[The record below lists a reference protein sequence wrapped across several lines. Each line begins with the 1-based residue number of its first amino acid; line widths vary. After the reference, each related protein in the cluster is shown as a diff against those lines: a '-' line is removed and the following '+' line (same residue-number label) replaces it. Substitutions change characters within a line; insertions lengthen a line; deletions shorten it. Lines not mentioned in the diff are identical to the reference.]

1 MAETKSSINQE
12 PSSPDAEEVGSMHS
26 MSLSD
31 KGQSNVVTTTHDIDE
46 GKLDNL
52 TSLQNEENSNRRLA
66 LLDAL
71 QDGANVRLAQSKEAQ
86 ESEPSDEE
94 EIPLSPPNTSLK
106 ASLAVET
113 IEPSH
118 IPKQQPTHQLSDAG
132 IPSEKETAKGTGL
145 HPTSPLS
152 ATSKSPSTPFA
163 AFQSAPL
170 SAGLMSGSIPSASS
184 NAPFLMRSPSP
195 PMKDLDELGI
205 VPEPDGS
212 TSALRDV
219 RDRRPGDVSET
230 ASIISETQ
238 RKLRPESVLLPLTRD
253 PLILG
258 LALVDFDHAVG
269 PRIEFHIGSL
279 LDEDEEIVKIL
290 PFLALP
296 DGAHMN
302 REDYSYFHLV
312 PAKAGSQTV
321 FAISCNRQIP
331 ASELLVKSE
340 VVTRSTVQK
349 AVVVLA
355 TKPVFGPI
363 RDKLGVVTQA
373 LFNQRDFTETDILV
387 EFYNTLEASLRTQL
401 TESGFYMG
409 TSIRELVHAFRH
421 RTLTLVKALMLQR
434 KIVFYGH
441 PVERLCTFQ
450 YSLVSL
456 IPGLLQTLEDS
467 GSPQLATRAPK
478 LKKPTELRTSDRQS
492 MLNFMGLPLDLFG
505 KDAFFQ
511 PYLPLQQIDL
521 LSSPSCLCGSTNQMV
536 TQHKEIDMLVNIETS
551 QIEYR
556 TPHVERMIALT
567 PADRMW
573 IDSIVKDVSD
583 TWNEND
589 PQRPL
594 GMQFKGS
601 DDYLR
606 TKFEEYITSALSAVK
621 FRTYQLTDNRS
632 VLPAGDPNT
641 SWEDFGEPFMSSF
654 QATGAYDVWDRITDP
669 VLFDIIEP
677 KHPCEERPGIVSDI
691 GLRLQEG
698 ITDLHLEQQL
708 GPTREALGNVLA
720 VGSTG
725 FFKAVEGVRGSV
737 NKVVAQRQ
745 TSGGGIGLPSFS
757 NPFASSNS
765 TPPSPNNNSPNPPP
779 VSSPPPSAFPS
790 SAMSSTGAGERKLR
804 PLSLA
809 SVASVSSV
817 TSTTENPNAARASST
832 FTSWGSSVG
841 SFLSNKASRLRESVT
856 SVSSAQEQNPPTPN
870 ANLPASTRPSLSTRP
885 SSTVSSPNDHS
896 APNGTVGNAPISNS
910 ATPQ

>member
-1 MAETKSSINQE
+1 MAETKSSMNQE

-31 KGQSNVVTTTHDIDE
+31 KGQSSVATTTHDIHE
-46 GKLDNL
+46 GKLANL
-52 TSLQNEENSNRRLA
+52 TLSQNEENSNRRLA

-118 IPKQQPTHQLSDAG
+118 IPKQQLAHQLSDAG
-132 IPSEKETAKGTGL
+132 IPSEKETAKGTSL

-409 TSIRELVHAFRH
+409 TSIREL
-421 RTLTLVKALMLQR
+421 
-434 KIVFYGH
+434 
-441 PVERLCTFQ
+441 
-450 YSLVSL
+450 
-456 IPGLLQTLEDS
+456 
-467 GSPQLATRAPK
+467 
-478 LKKPTELRTSDRQS
+478 
-492 MLNFMGLPLDLFG
+492 
-505 KDAFFQ
+505 
-511 PYLPLQQIDL
+511 
-521 LSSPSCLCGSTNQMV
+521 
-536 TQHKEIDMLVNIETS
+536 IETS

>member
-1 MAETKSSINQE
+1 
-12 PSSPDAEEVGSMHS
+12 
-26 MSLSD
+26 
-31 KGQSNVVTTTHDIDE
+31 
-46 GKLDNL
+46 
-52 TSLQNEENSNRRLA
+52 
-66 LLDAL
+66 
-71 QDGANVRLAQSKEAQ
+71 
-86 ESEPSDEE
+86 
-94 EIPLSPPNTSLK
+94 
-106 ASLAVET
+106 
-113 IEPSH
+113 
-118 IPKQQPTHQLSDAG
+118 
-132 IPSEKETAKGTGL
+132 
-145 HPTSPLS
+145 
-152 ATSKSPSTPFA
+152 
-163 AFQSAPL
+163 
-170 SAGLMSGSIPSASS
+170 MSGSIPSASS

-505 KDAFFQ
+505 K
-511 PYLPLQQIDL
+511 
-521 LSSPSCLCGSTNQMV
+521 
-536 TQHKEIDMLVNIETS
+536 IETS

-856 SVSSAQEQNPPTPN
+856 SVSSAQEQNSPTPN
-870 ANLPASTRPSLSTRP
+870 ASLPASTRPSLSTRP

-896 APNGTVGNAPISNS
+896 APNGALGNAPISNS
-910 ATPQ
+910 AEPQ

>member
-1 MAETKSSINQE
+1 MAETTASMGQYPNSS
-12 PSSPDAEEVGSMHS
+12 DADEVGSMHS
-26 MSLSD
+26 MTLSD
-31 KGQSNVVTTTHDIDE
+31 KGNFHNFAITNEVSETRLGNPASSQNKENEDDI
-46 GKLDNL
+46 
-52 TSLQNEENSNRRLA
+52 NRHQA

-71 QDGANVRLAQSKEAQ
+71 KDDAKVTLVPGKDAD
-86 ESEPSDEE
+86 ESEPSDQE
-94 EIPLSPPNTSLK
+94 EIPLSPSNDSPR
-106 ASLAVET
+106 ASLAS
-113 IEPSH
+113 EPIKPPPIS
-118 IPKQQPTHQLSDAG
+118 QALQLSDVG
-132 IPSEKETAKGTGL
+132 SSLESETGQTTSL

-152 ATSKSPSTPFA
+152 VVSKSPSTPFA

-170 SAGLMSGSIPSASS
+170 SAGPMSGSIPSAAS
-184 NAPFLMRSPSP
+184 NAPFIMRSPSP
-195 PMKDLDELGI
+195 PLKDLDELGI
-205 VPEPDGS
+205 TRETDGS

-219 RDRRPGDVSET
+219 RDPRPGEFSET
-230 ASIISETQ
+230 ASIVSETQ
-238 RKLRPESVLLPLTRD
+238 RKLRPESALMPLTKD

-312 PAKAGSQTV
+312 PAKTGSQTI

-349 AVVVLA
+349 AVVILA

-387 EFYNTLEASLRTQL
+387 EFYSTLEASLRTQL

-456 IPGLLQTLEDS
+456 IPGLLQTLEDC
-467 GSPQLATRAPK
+467 GNPQLASRAPN
-478 LKKPTELRTSDRQS
+478 LQKPTELKTSDRQS

-521 LSSPSCLCGSTNQMV
+521 LSSPSCLCGSTNQVV
-536 TQHKEIDMLVNIETS
+536 TQHKEIDMLVNIESS

-556 TPHVERMIALT
+556 TPHVERMVALT
-567 PADRMW
+567 AADRLW
-573 IDSIVKDVSD
+573 IDTLVKDVND

-606 TKFEEYITSALSAVK
+606 IKFEDYITSALSAVK

-632 VLPAGDPNT
+632 ILATVEPNT

-654 QATGAYDVWDRITDP
+654 QSTGAYDVWDRVTDP

-677 KHPCEERPGIVSDI
+677 KHPCEDRPNIVSDI

-698 ITDLHLEQQL
+698 ITDLHLDQQL
-708 GPTREALGNVLA
+708 APTREALGSVLA
-720 VGSTG
+720 AGSTG

-737 NKVVAQRQ
+737 NKMVAQRQ
-745 TSGGGIGLPSFS
+745 TSEGGMGLPSFG
-757 NPFASSNS
+757 NPFASSNAAAASITRNQVTS
-765 TPPSPNNNSPNPPP
+765 TPT
-779 VSSPPPSAFPS
+779 VSSPPPPPSSFPS
-790 SAMSSTGAGERKLR
+790 SAMSAANSGERKLR

-809 SVASVSSV
+809 SVASVSST
-817 TSTTENPNAARASST
+817 TSTENARASST

-841 SFLSNKASRLRESVT
+841 SFISNRASRLRESVT
-856 SVSSAQEQNPPTPN
+856 SVTSAGTGQEQKPPVGATSPQ
-870 ANLPASTRPSLSTRP
+870 ASTRPP
-885 SSTVSSPNDHS
+885 STVSIRNDNPT
-896 APNGTVGNAPISNS
+896 AGGVPGNRSNS
-910 ATPQ
+910 TPPQ